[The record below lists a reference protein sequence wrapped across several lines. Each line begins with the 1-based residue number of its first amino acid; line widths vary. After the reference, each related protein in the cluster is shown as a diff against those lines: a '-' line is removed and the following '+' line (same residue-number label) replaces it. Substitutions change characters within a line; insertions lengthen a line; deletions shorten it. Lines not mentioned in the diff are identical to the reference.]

1 MLNACII
8 CHKKKVKCNLSKQ
21 NPCSNCQ
28 KGGSEC
34 MPYQR
39 KRKLYTNSPSPPDSN
54 TKRTQSS
61 ASEFSIPG
69 FTLSAGATKEK
80 PHDVVPTYRGRDRYL
95 GRNVSFD
102 ETMIMS
108 SPTSDT
114 AVLSS
119 ADRQLLKDQ
128 GALTLPPERIQ
139 EELIATFMEFGH
151 VWTPVIDPAWLDTST
166 PSHLLLQ
173 SIFFAASRLTA
184 QPNQYVSTADF
195 YRRAKL
201 LFFFGNERNPLI
213 SIVSAILLHWY
224 NPVGPETVSTDTSG
238 FWLRTAESIAFQ
250 IGLHKEPAVTDP
262 QRGLRRR
269 IWWTLVL
276 RDCIISAGV
285 GRPRTINLSDSDV
298 QPPSLDDF
306 PSQDLAARTFPVY
319 VSIAQLLGNIVQR
332 CLRRDLW
339 PEHQRTLETSLF
351 RWAKQDFHTISGPSL
366 STSLETR
373 QVLVVYFANLIML
386 DRSGSV
392 EGPLAARSLLCAS
405 FIVGIYR
412 DFLEK
417 DELCRLGPAF
427 TFYALC
433 AGLVLIPAYKIK
445 PLWETANEDTV
456 ILKASLQIL
465 SKQWGSAIGALR
477 ALQKLSDD
485 ALYSHSHSHIPPTGT
500 EQLAIPRLNDETR
513 PFFEGFNRRWCRLWG
528 PIVDRTHE
536 GGVSDLN
543 GSLRSILDK
552 YAASRPWGDVPRPAS
567 VPEAEPFDADALGLG
582 MGGGAWEGVGFDW
595 GGSWLLDGS
604 LL

>member
-1 MLNACII
+1 
-8 CHKKKVKCNLSKQ
+8 
-21 NPCSNCQ
+21 
-28 KGGSEC
+28 
-34 MPYQR
+34 
-39 KRKLYTNSPSPPDSN
+39 
-54 TKRTQSS
+54 
-61 ASEFSIPG
+61 
-69 FTLSAGATKEK
+69 
-80 PHDVVPTYRGRDRYL
+80 
-95 GRNVSFD
+95 
-102 ETMIMS
+102 
-108 SPTSDT
+108 
-114 AVLSS
+114 
-119 ADRQLLKDQ
+119 
-128 GALTLPPERIQ
+128 
-139 EELIATFMEFGH
+139 
-151 VWTPVIDPAWLDTST
+151 
-166 PSHLLLQ
+166 
-173 SIFFAASRLTA
+173 
-184 QPNQYVSTADF
+184 
-195 YRRAKL
+195 
-201 LFFFGNERNPLI
+201 
-213 SIVSAILLHWY
+213 
-224 NPVGPETVSTDTSG
+224 
-238 FWLRTAESIAFQ
+238 
-250 IGLHKEPAVTDP
+250 
-262 QRGLRRR
+262 
-269 IWWTLVL
+269 
-276 RDCIISAGV
+276 
-285 GRPRTINLSDSDV
+285 V

-351 RWAKQDFHTISGPSL
+351 RWAKQDFQTISGPSL

-405 FIVGIYR
+405 FVVGIYR

-433 AGLVLIPAYKIK
+433 AGLVLIPAYKIE

-485 ALYSHSHSHIPPTGT
+485 ALHSHSHSHIPPTGT
-500 EQLAIPRLNDETR
+500 ETLAIPRLNDETR

-543 GSLRSILDK
+543 GSLRSILDNC
-552 YAASRPWGDVPRPAS
+552 AASRPWGDVPHPAG

>member
-8 CHKKKVKCNLSKQ
+8 CHKKKVKCNLSIQ

-28 KGGSEC
+28 KGGTEC

-39 KRKLYTNSPSPPDSN
+39 KRKLYTNSPPPDN
-54 TKRTQSS
+54 KRTRS
-61 ASEFSIPG
+61 AGPASVLSG
-69 FTLSAGATKEK
+69 FTLGAANKIRNK
-80 PHDVVPTYRGRDRYL
+80 DRQPDVVVHTYRARSAYL
-95 GRNVSFD
+95 GGKVSFD
-102 ETMIMS
+102 EAMIT
-108 SPTSDT
+108 PTSASDNSGLST
-114 AVLSS
+114 A
-119 ADRQLLKDQ
+119 DQQLLKDQ
-128 GALTLPPERIQ
+128 GALILPSERIQ
-139 EELIATFMEFGH
+139 HELLETFMEFGH
-151 VWTPVIDPAWLDTST
+151 VWTPVVDPAWLTT
-166 PSHLLLQ
+166 HKPSYLLLQ
-173 SIFFAASRLTA
+173 SIFVAASRLTT
-184 QPNQYVSTADF
+184 QPNEYGSTADF
-195 YRRAKL
+195 YRKAKL
-201 LFFFGNERNPLI
+201 LFFFGNERDPLI

-262 QRGLRRR
+262 QRGIRRR

-276 RDCIISAGV
+276 RDCIIAAGV

-306 PSQDLAARTFPVY
+306 PEHDLQARTFPVY
-319 VSIAQLLGNIVQR
+319 VSVCQLLGNIVER
-332 CLRRDLW
+332 CLRRELW
-339 PEHQRTLETSLF
+339 PEHQRSLENSLF

-366 STSLETR
+366 SNSLETR
-373 QVLVVYFANLIML
+373 QVLVTYFANLIML
-386 DRSGSV
+386 DRSQTPDS
-392 EGPLAARSLLCAS
+392 PLAARSLLCAS

-433 AGLVLIPAYKIK
+433 AGLVLIPAYKIE
-445 PLWETANEDTV
+445 PLWEAANEDTV

-465 SKQWGSAIGALR
+465 SKQWGSALGAQH
-477 ALQKLSDD
+477 ALQKLSSD
-485 ALYSHSHSHIPPTGT
+485 AQHQL
-500 EQLAIPRLNDETR
+500 EQNPAAGEEPNIPRLNDETR

-543 GSLRSILDK
+543 GSLRSILDN
-552 YAASRPWGDVPRPAS
+552 YAASRPWGDVPRPG
-567 VPEAEPFDADALGLG
+567 EAMGALEEMADG
-582 MGGGAWEGVGFDW
+582 WEGVGFDW